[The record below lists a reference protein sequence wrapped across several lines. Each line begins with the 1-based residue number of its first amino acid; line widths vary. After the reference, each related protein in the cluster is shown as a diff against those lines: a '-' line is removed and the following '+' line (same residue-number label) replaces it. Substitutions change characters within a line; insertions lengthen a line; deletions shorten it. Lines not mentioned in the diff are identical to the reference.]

1 MVQPSNINPL
11 SSTPLSSS
19 DDNTFDD
26 VTDSSTH
33 PKSPSS
39 SSSSK
44 RTRGRPVGS
53 KNKPKLTLVIDQ
65 DNKHTQKPIFI
76 QIPKNSDVIEALI
89 QFAYDYQIS
98 ITVQSASGSIMNVTL
113 RDSESTTSTF
123 IVHGPFTLVS
133 LIGTCINNNSCTV
146 SSLSNLDIDCFFN
159 ISFCSN
165 IGQSFIGVVGG
176 KIIAGDDVIVAATIL
191 NSFENNKS
199 ENQL

>member
-1 MVQPSNINPL
+1 MVQQSNVAPL

-19 DDNTFDD
+19 DDNTFND
-26 VTDSSTH
+26 VIDSSTH

-76 QIPKNSDVIEALI
+76 QIPKNSDVIKALI
-89 QFAYDYQIS
+89 QFSYDYQSS
-98 ITVQSASGSIMNVTL
+98 ITVHSASGSIRNVTL
-113 RDSESTTSTF
+113 RDNESITSAF

-133 LIGTCINNNSCTV
+133 LIGTCINNNSCTI
-146 SSLSNLDIDCFFN
+146 SSLSNLDIGCFFN

-176 KIIAGDDVIVAATIL
+176 KVIADDDVIVAVTVFN
-191 NSFENNKS
+191 NSENNKG

>member
-1 MVQPSNINPL
+1 MVQPSNVTPL
-11 SSTPLSSS
+11 SSTPLSSF

-33 PKSPSS
+33 PKSPS

-98 ITVQSASGSIMNVTL
+98 IMVQSASGSIMNVTL
-113 RDSESTTSTF
+113 RDSESITSTF
-123 IVHGPFTLVS
+123 IIHGPFTLVS
-133 LIGTCINNNSCTV
+133 LIGTCINN
-146 SSLSNLDIDCFFN
+146 DCSFN
-159 ISFCSN
+159 ISFCSK
-165 IGQSFIGVVGG
+165 IRQSFIGVVGG
-176 KIIAGDDVIVAATIL
+176 KVVAGDDVIVVATIFN
-191 NSFENNKS
+191 NSENNKN
-199 ENQL
+199 EN

>member
-1 MVQPSNINPL
+1 MVQPSNVTPL

-19 DDNTFDD
+19 HDNTFDD

-33 PKSPSS
+33 RKSPSS

-44 RTRGRPVGS
+44 RTRGRPMGS

-65 DNKHTQKPIFI
+65 DNEHSQKPIFI

-113 RDSESTTSTF
+113 RGSESITSTF
-123 IVHGPFTLVS
+123 ISHGPFTLVS

-176 KIIAGDDVIVAATIL
+176 KVIGGNDVVVAATV
-191 NSFENNKS
+191 SNNF
-199 ENQL
+199 